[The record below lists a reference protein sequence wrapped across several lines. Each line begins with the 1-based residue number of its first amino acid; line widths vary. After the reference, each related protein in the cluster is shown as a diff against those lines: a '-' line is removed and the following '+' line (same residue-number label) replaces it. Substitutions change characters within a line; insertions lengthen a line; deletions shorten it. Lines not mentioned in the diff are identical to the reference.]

1 MSHSSYQ
8 DPKSYLNNAVTKRGK
23 SGTDGVYLTNV
34 TVVAECSTDYK
45 YKVNTS
51 GVTEFR
57 PPFGL
62 NYEEWLELLVS
73 MRGGFTDTPVHLYNG
88 EALFQFMPDGGSI
101 SLNVFIPCLNSDV
114 FEVYVQ
120 ECQEMLQLI
129 CDFSGK
135 LPTFIRFSIGYAFR
149 KWGTL
154 VEEGEVQEYDLS
166 F

>member
-1 MSHSSYQ
+1 MSHNSYQ
-8 DPKSYLNNAVTKRGK
+8 DPKSYLNSSVTKRGK
-23 SGTDGVYLTNV
+23 SGANGVFLTNV
-34 TVVAECSTDYK
+34 TVVAECSTDYG

-51 GVTEFR
+51 RVTEFS

-73 MRGGFTDTPVHLYNG
+73 MRGGLTDSPVHLYNG
-88 EALFQFMPDGGSI
+88 QALFQFTPDGGSI

-120 ECQEMLQLI
+120 DCQEMLQKI

-149 KWGTL
+149 RWGTL
-154 VEEGEVQEYDLS
+154 EEEGEVEGQDLS

>member
-23 SGTDGVYLTNV
+23 SGTDGVFLTNV
-34 TVVAECSTDYK
+34 TVVAECSTDYG

-51 GVTEFR
+51 GVTPLN
-57 PPFGL
+57 PPFGVC
-62 NYEEWLELLVS
+62 YDSWLELLVS
-73 MRGGFTDTPVHLYNG
+73 LRSNFPDTPEHVITEEISL
-88 EALFQFMPDGGSI
+88 QFVPDGGSI
-101 SLNVFIPCLNSDV
+101 SLNVYLPVLNSDV
-114 FEVYVQ
+114 FEVYVK
-120 ECQEMLQLI
+120 ECQETLALV

-149 KWGTL
+149 RWDTL
-154 VEEGEVQEYDLS
+154 EEEGEVEGQDLS